1 MTTTAKPRYS
11 LRFPSNN
18 SLEWADCAFL
28 RAPAMTEAQPAAA
41 STGSTIESV
50 LQEQRLFAP
59 PAALSASAAIPS
71 MEAYRALAAK
81 AEADPDRFW
90 GDLAREQLHWF
101 EPFHTVLDWTN
112 PPFAKWFE
120 GGTTNLAYNC
130 LDRHLEGPRADKT
143 ALIWEG
149 EPGDQRTF
157 TYRQLHAEVC
167 KAANALKALG
177 IGKGDLVALYMPMV
191 PEAAIAML
199 ACARIGAPHSV
210 VFGGFSADALRDRL
224 IDGQAKA
231 VITADGGF
239 RKDKAVALKPAVD
252 EALGAQGGA
261 PSVEHVLVVQRI
273 ASACAMTTGRDHWWH
288 ELVQDQAQT
297 CPAEPMASEDRLFV
311 LYTSGSTG
319 KPKGVVHTTAGYNLW
334 AHLTFQWIFDIRE
347 DDIHWCTA
355 DVGWITG
362 HSYIVYGPLSNGAT
376 TVMYEGAPRPSKPGA
391 FWEVIEKHKVTL
403 FYTAPTAIRAFM
415 KGGREVPE
423 QYAMDSLRIL
433 GTVGEP
439 INPEAWMW
447 YRDVIGHGRCP
458 IVDTWWQTETGGV
471 MISPLPAATPTKP
484 GSATLPLPGIV
495 ADIVDHDGNS
505 QPADQGGYLA
515 VRRPW
520 PGMMRT
526 VHGDPERF
534 RKSYWEE
541 IRPADGSYLYF
552 AGDGAR
558 RDADG
563 YFWVMGRVD
572 DVINVSG
579 HRLGTMEI
587 ESALVSHPAV
597 AEAAVV
603 GRPDDL
609 KGEGIVAFVTLEA
622 GRLGDDPLIAELRS
636 HVGREIG
643 PIARPDVITFT
654 DALPKTRSG
663 KIMRR
668 ILRSLAAGQEVS
680 GDTSTLEDRSVLDA
694 LRM

>member
-1 MTTTAKPRYS
+1 MS
-11 LRFPSNN
+11 
-18 SLEWADCAFL
+18 
-28 RAPAMTEAQPAAA
+28 QV
-41 STGSTIESV
+41 TIESV
-50 LQEQRLFAP
+50 LQEVRVFEP
-59 PAALSASAAIPS
+59 PAELAAGARIGS
-71 MEAYRALAAK
+71 MAAYRELVARV
-81 AEADPDRFW
+81 EADPDAFW
-90 GDLAREQLHWF
+90 GEQAREQLHWF
-101 EPFHTVLDWTN
+101 EPFHTVLDWSN
-112 PPFAKWFE
+112 PPFARWFE
-120 GGTTNLAYNC
+120 GGTTNLSYNC
-130 LDRHLEGPRADKT
+130 LDRHLEGPHAEKT

-149 EPGDQRTF
+149 EPGDSRRF
-157 TYRQLHAEVC
+157 TYRELHAEVC
-167 KAANALKALG
+167 KAANALKTLG

-210 VFGGFSADALRDRL
+210 VFGGFSAEALRDRL
-224 IDGQAKA
+224 IDGGVKA

-252 EALGAQGGA
+252 QALADGAC
-261 PSVEHVLVVQRI
+261 PTVEQVLVVRRTGEPT
-273 ASACAMTTGRDHWWH
+273 AMEEGRDRWWH
-288 ELVQDQAQT
+288 ELVDVQSAD

-334 AHLTFQWIFDIRE
+334 AHLTFQWIFDIRD

-391 FWEVIEKHKVTL
+391 FWEVIQKLKVSI

-415 KGGREVPE
+415 KSGREVPD
-423 QYAMDSLRIL
+423 QYDMSSLRIL

-447 YRDVIGHGRCP
+447 YREVIGHERCP
-458 IVDTWWQTETGGV
+458 VIDTWWQTETGGV
-471 MISPLPAATPTKP
+471 MISPLPGATPTKP
-484 GSATLPLPGIV
+484 GSATLPLPGIA
-495 ADIVDHDGNS
+495 ADVVDSEGHSVGVDE
-505 QPADQGGYLA
+505 GGYLA

-534 RKSYWEE
+534 RKSYWEH
-541 IRPADGSYLYF
+541 ITGDDGRPLYF

-563 YFWVMGRVD
+563 YYWVMGRVD
-572 DVINVSG
+572 DVISVSG
-579 HRLGTMEI
+579 HRLGSMEI

-609 KGEGIVAFVTLEA
+609 KGEGIVAFVTLQAGLSGDEA
-622 GRLGDDPLIAELRS
+622 LGAELRR
-636 HVGREIG
+636 HVGTEIG
-643 PIARPDVITFT
+643 PIARPDEIRFS

-668 ILRSLAAGQEVS
+668 ILRALAAGEEVS

-694 LRM
+694 LRV